1 MSPRKSH
8 ARVNSRTRTEIER
21 ECTVSGRLMAEQ
33 SDLYD
38 VHLYL
43 LALDLNR
50 FESWQRFG

>member
-1 MSPRKSH
+1 MSPRKTH

-21 ECTVSGRLMAEQ
+21 ECTVSGRLMAVQ
-33 SDLYD
+33 RDLYD